1 MDKQSQSEINQKLIT
16 FNLELH
22 AITQDILKCKGPQ
35 SELDALNLAGREK
48 ISAFKRCIEDLEEMA
63 NAELDKGLSQK
74 ASIYR
79 EQFTKSLQAFRKAN
93 IQSMLE
99 IEKQDR
105 NDLFMMDKKT
115 SEAELRQRGIAKS
128 GSVVSQ
134 SENIT
139 EKMLAISRHL
149 SETTTKSAATLEV
162 LAASSLNVQQTNDE
176 LHNTAGSISQSGR
189 LLKKYGRRECTDK
202 VLLFGAFIFFL
213 ASVFYIVQKRLF

>member
-1 MDKQSQSEINQKLIT
+1 MDKQNQTEINQKLIA

-22 AITQDILKCKGPQ
+22 AITQDILNCKGSQ
-35 SELDALNLAGREK
+35 SDLDALNLAGREK
-48 ISAFKRCIEDLEEMA
+48 ILAFKRCIEDLEEVA
-63 NAELDKGLSQK
+63 TSELDKALSQK

-93 IQSMLE
+93 IQTMLA

-105 NDLFMMDKKT
+105 SDLFSSNAQSDASVRKRA
-115 SEAELRQRGIAKS
+115 SGKS
-128 GSVVSQ
+128 GSVVTQ
-134 SENIT
+134 NENIT
-139 EKMLAISRHL
+139 EKMLSVSRHL
-149 SETTTKSAATLEV
+149 SETTSKSAATLEA
-162 LAASSLNVQQTNDE
+162 LASSSLSVQQTNEE
-176 LHNTAGSISQSGR
+176 LHNTAGSISQSGK